1 MPADKFDRINSG
13 DEALDRVQANVA
25 KALDPLLPCEL
36 LRGRRIDVSM
46 DANQIIIDHGLGREP
61 LGWLLM
67 TNNAPMSASGGLY
80 EDRTLSEDGL
90 RARFLVLR
98 WSGFTVP
105 VTFSLW
111 VF

>member
-13 DEALDRVQANVA
+13 DEALDRVQGNIA

-36 LRGRRIDVSM
+36 LKGRRVDVTM
-46 DANQIIIDHGLGREP
+46 DANQVIVDHGLGREP
-61 LGWLLM
+61 IGWLLM
-67 TNNAPMSASGGLY
+67 TNDGSTAGLY
-80 EDRTLSEDGL
+80 EDKTLSTDGL

-98 WSGFTVP
+98 FAGFTVP
-105 VTFSLW
+105 VSFSLW